1 MTTTTSAFSIT
12 HRRRTS
18 AAPCARILPVMLVL
32 GWSAPVY
39 LGRRRVIAAWLR
51 GERGRCR
58 PADLVAARRLPQS

>member
-32 GWSAPVY
+32 GGSAPVY